1 MLEPHLLDTRLD
13 NCCWSQPG
21 RLELPKELPRSPP
34 PSLPL
39 PPWRGA
45 LCKELVRE
53 RVARKLRDETPHM
66 PLTCTCNCDFAIK
79 VLFRKNIGRKL
90 MLLRAVTRMFHESPA
105 RAPHPKEK
113 VIRALRKV
121 SQSPLVFIF
130 DEFVDKNLLESLQ
143 HRPTIGFGKADMIQ
157 LLIDI
162 SPAAAEPNPAQ
173 REFMELIS
181 SELFNG
187 QWGANDA
194 LRVNCTKSTDPQ
206 NNSSASTASSYPE
219 GLHVDTN
226 NHAIFRSV
234 TCILYLNDLAP
245 ECGGAT
251 IFPLAQSAETD
262 AMLCAS
268 RSLLRQRCMHTRTRQ
283 PVTMPEADAG
293 VEARLQGVEARLQ
306 ARLRSRDAACDA
318 GAEEVRLPSDVVTD
332 VEARHLQVTQ
342 PSLLLEGHMNDSA
355 LRIQV
360 QSPLPPAPLSCA
372 PVSPLTSL

>member
-1 MLEPHLLDTRLD
+1 
-13 NCCWSQPG
+13 
-21 RLELPKELPRSPP
+21 
-34 PSLPL
+34 
-39 PPWRGA
+39 
-45 LCKELVRE
+45 
-53 RVARKLRDETPHM
+53 
-66 PLTCTCNCDFAIK
+66 
-79 VLFRKNIGRKL
+79 
-90 MLLRAVTRMFHESPA
+90 MLLRAVTRMLHESPA

-283 PVTMPEADAG
+283 PVTMSEADAG

-318 GAEEVRLPSDVVTD
+318 GVEEVRLPSDV
-332 VEARHLQVTQ
+332 EARRLQVTQ

-372 PVSPLTSL
+372 PVSSLTLPSHSPLSLSPLSLPSHSHPPRACNSPPIPSH